1 MESTTLNVRIDVNDK
16 KNFEKFCNSVGMNVS
31 TAVNV
36 FIKTVIREQKMPFD
50 IKSSSYDDI
59 VCKRIREA
67 EEEMKNTSKRYS
79 LDEVMEGLTKIIE
92 NK

>member
-50 IKSSSYDDI
+50 IKSSSYDDM
-59 VCKRIREA
+59 VYKRIREA